1 MLQLSAAYSQGIA
14 DDELAI
20 LLRRIEDCD
29 ARNVL
34 DIFSN
39 FSEAA
44 RDTTAIAHAAVKRC
58 GLSLM
63 YASNAICDQKNIVL
77 EAVRNK
83 GYNLE
88 WASNAL
94 RDNKYIYQ
102 TV

>member
-34 DIFSN
+34 GIFSN

-44 RDTTAIAHAAVKRC
+44 QDTRPLH
-58 GLSLM
+58 M
-63 YASNAICDQKNIVL
+63 QP
-77 EAVRNK
+77 
-83 GYNLE
+83 
-88 WASNAL
+88 
-94 RDNKYIYQ
+94 
-102 TV
+102 